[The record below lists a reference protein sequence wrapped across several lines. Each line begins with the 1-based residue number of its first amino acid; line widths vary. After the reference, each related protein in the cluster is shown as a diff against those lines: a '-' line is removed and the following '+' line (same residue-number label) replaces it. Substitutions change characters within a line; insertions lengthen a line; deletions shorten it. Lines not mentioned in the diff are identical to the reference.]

1 MSQIRLV
8 NYWLI
13 AVISIVIMACSNEPE
28 LIDGYS
34 VSETGL
40 HYKMCALGE
49 GEKHPKKGDWL
60 LLNVKYKTKE
70 DSLFYHSKHHAWQG
84 YFIEFK
90 DNKSDKFLSYFKQMI
105 EGDSMQ
111 FKVETTAFFKEIF
124 GNEVP
129 YFCKGDSAVKVE
141 LRLVSIMDAQEKE
154 LYTQSKLLEMND
166 YQHNEAEKVLN
177 YAKTNF
183 ANFDTIS
190 GGIFF
195 KSIKNTSDSMVQP
208 GKSISIRYQGYY
220 LDNELFD
227 KAGYA
232 KPIDFTYGSQEQLLP
247 GMQMAIRGMR
257 KGEIAKFIL
266 PSQLA
271 FGEQG
276 SSDGT
281 IPPFCPLVY
290 EVEIID
296 VK

>member
-13 AVISIVIMACSNEPE
+13 AVITFVIVSCSNEPE

-34 VSETGL
+34 VYETGL

-60 LLNVKYKTKE
+60 LLNVKYKTE
-70 DSLFYHSKHHAWQG
+70 NDSLFYHSKHHAWQG

-90 DNKSDKFLSYFKQMI
+90 DNKTDKFLSYFNKMI

-111 FKVETTAFFKEIF
+111 FKVETSAFFKEIF
-124 GNEVP
+124 ANEVP
-129 YFCKGDSAVKVE
+129 YFCKGDSIIKAE

-154 LYTQSKLLEMND
+154 LYAQSKVLEMKDN
-166 YQHNEAEKVLN
+166 HNNESEKVLN

-183 ANFDTIS
+183 GDFDTIPEY
-190 GGIFF
+190 IFF
-195 KSIKNTSDSMVQP
+195 KSIKNTSDSIVMP
-208 GKSISIRYQGYY
+208 GKLVSIRYTGYY

-227 KAGYA
+227 KAGFS
-232 KPIDFTYGSQEQLLP
+232 KPIDFTYGSQGQLLA
-247 GMQMAIRGMR
+247 GMQMAIRVMR

-266 PSQLA
+266 PSHLA
-271 FGEQG
+271 FCGQG
-276 SSDGT
+276 SSDGS

>member
-8 NYWLI
+8 NYLLLAI
-13 AVISIVIMACSNEPE
+13 ISIVFIACSNEPE

-34 VSETGL
+34 VSENGL
-40 HYKMCALGE
+40 HYKICAIGE

-60 LLNVKYKTKE
+60 LLNVKYKTEK

-90 DNKSDKFLSYFKQMI
+90 DDKSDKFLSYFSKMI

-111 FKVETTAFFKEIF
+111 FKVESTAFFKEVF

-129 YFCKGDSAVKVE
+129 YFCKKNSNVKVE
-141 LRLVSIMDAQEKE
+141 LRLISIMDVQEKE
-154 LYTQSKLLEMND
+154 LYSQSKVLEMKDNH
-166 YQHNEAEKVLN
+166 QNESEKVLN

-183 ANFDTIS
+183 VDFDTIPEH
-190 GGIFF
+190 IFF
-195 KSIKNTSDSMVQP
+195 KSIKNTTDSLVKP
-208 GKSISIRYQGYY
+208 GKLVSIRYQGYY

-232 KPIDFTYGSQEQLLP
+232 KPVDFTYGSQGQLLS
-247 GMQMAIRGMR
+247 GMQMAIRVMR

-276 SSDGT
+276 SSDGM

-290 EVEIID
+290 EVEIVD

>member
-1 MSQIRLV
+1 MTGIRLV

-13 AVISIVIMACSNEPE
+13 IAISFIFIACSNDAE

-34 VSETGL
+34 VSEKGL

-60 LLNVKYKTKE
+60 LLNVKYRTKE

-90 DNKSDKFLSYFKQMI
+90 DDKADKFLSYFTKMI

-111 FKVETTAFFKEIF
+111 FKVETTTFFKEIF

-129 YFCKGDSAVKVE
+129 YFCKGDSIVKVE
-141 LRLVSIMDAQEKE
+141 LRLVALMDAGEMEQFK
-154 LYTQSKLLEMND
+154 QSKALEMKDN
-166 YQHNEAEKVLN
+166 YSLESEKLLN

-183 ANFDTIS
+183 STFDTIS

-195 KSIKNTSDSMVQP
+195 KSIKNTSDSLVQP
-208 GKSISIRYQGYY
+208 GKLVSIRYTGYY

-232 KPIDFTYGSQEQLLP
+232 KPIDFTYGSQGQLLA
-247 GMQMAIRGMR
+247 GMQMAIRTMR
-257 KGEIAKFIL
+257 KGEIAKIIL
-266 PSQLA
+266 PSHLA

-281 IPPFCPLVY
+281 IPPYCPLVY